1 MQKEVNV
8 GYSDPLQTESAKR
21 FYTIMYCRYK
31 SNFIW
36 L

>member
-21 FYTIMYCRYK
+21 
-31 SNFIW
+31 